1 MTSHNMHGSDKAHTP
16 ATSEQEHGGMA
27 SYLKLA
33 ISLALSF
40 VVMYFLTFAMINVL
54 GDLFLNISN
63 LYMALMMV
71 FPMGIIMIAV
81 MWKMFPNTVL
91 KIGLLVGFVV
101 LFLVAF
107 FMGRAEAFVGDDQF
121 LRSMI
126 PHHSRAILVC
136 EQSTITDPEIV
147 ELCGQIVSSQQRE
160 IDQMKQILERLNT
173 P

>member
-1 MTSHNMHGSDKAHTP
+1 MTSQHADNGSRPP
-16 ATSEQEHGGMA
+16 AGHSQGKNQGGMS

-33 ISLALSF
+33 VSLSLSF

-54 GDLFLNISN
+54 DDLFLNISN

-71 FPMGIIMIAV
+71 FPMGIIMVIV
-81 MWKMFPNTVL
+81 MWKMFPNKTAN
-91 KIGLLVGFVV
+91 ISLLVGFAA

-107 FMGRAEAFVGDDQF
+107 FMGRSEAFVGNDQF

-136 EQSTITDPEIV
+136 EQSDISDPEIQD
-147 ELCGQIVSSQQRE
+147 LCEQIISSQQEE
-160 IDQMKQILERLNT
+160 IDQMNEILDRLDD
-173 P
+173 

>member
-27 SYLKLA
+27 SYFKLA

-71 FPMGIIMIAV
+71 FPMGIIMIGSV
-81 MWKMFPNTVL
+81 S
-91 KIGLLVGFVV
+91 
-101 LFLVAF
+101 LFWP
-107 FMGRAEAFVGDDQF
+107 
-121 LRSMI
+121 RS
-126 PHHSRAILVC
+126 
-136 EQSTITDPEIV
+136 D
-147 ELCGQIVSSQQRE
+147 G
-160 IDQMKQILERLNT
+160 
-173 P
+173 

>member
-1 MTSHNMHGSDKAHTP
+1 MTQHHADNGARPPVPESH
-16 ATSEQEHGGMA
+16 EQDHGGMS

-33 ISLALSF
+33 ISLTLIF

-54 GDLFLNISN
+54 DDLFLNISN

-71 FPMGIIMIAV
+71 FPMGIIMVIV
-81 MWKMFPNTVL
+81 MWKMFPNKAVNV
-91 KIGLLVGFVV
+91 GLLVGFAA

-136 EQSTITDPEIV
+136 EQSDISDPEIQD
-147 ELCGQIVSSQQRE
+147 LCKQIISSQQEE
-160 IDQMKQILERLNT
+160 IDQMNDILDRLNE
-173 P
+173 

>member
-1 MTSHNMHGSDKAHTP
+1 
-16 ATSEQEHGGMA
+16 
-27 SYLKLA
+27 
-33 ISLALSF
+33 
-40 VVMYFLTFAMINVL
+40 
-54 GDLFLNISN
+54 
-63 LYMALMMV
+63 
-71 FPMGIIMIAV
+71 MIAV

-107 FMGRAEAFVGDDQF
+107 FMGRAEAFVGDEQF